1 MYLIDNNLV
10 LSGVDEIIEIR
21 GFGSSVLLGKVRFCR
36 LYRRRNLDLVDA
48 ARLYLRLYE
57 VMHLAA
63 DALANDSEIAD
74 LILENYLLSKNSFV
88 TA

>member
-10 LSGVDEIIEIR
+10 LSCVDEIIEIR
-21 GFGSSVLLGKVRFCR
+21 VIGSSVLLDKVRFCR
-36 LYRRRNLDLVDA
+36 LYRRRNLDLVDV
-48 ARLYLRLYE
+48 ARLYLRLHE

-63 DALANDSEIAD
+63 DALANDSDIAD
-74 LILENYLLSKNSFV
+74 LILENYRLSENSFV